1 MNDVFCWGGILGEGD
16 VDMHNPN
23 KNATFIRKILKNG
36 ETYLKILR
44 CEHCKIYQVFWLFF
58 KISIIFALELKKSS

>member
-1 MNDVFCWGGILGEGD
+1 MNDVFCWGEVLGEGV

-36 ETYLKILR
+36 ET
-44 CEHCKIYQVFWLFF
+44 
-58 KISIIFALELKKSS
+58 